1 MMFQLH
7 HVGYAVREIA
17 PAAEAYV
24 ARFGYEIV
32 TPVIH
37 DAYQTADVQF
47 LRLPADQ
54 AYLEFVAPDGP
65 GSKLAGAI
73 KRGSTLNHL
82 CYIAGPLDDAVAHL
96 EREGLRQISEY
107 KPGVAFAGRRL
118 CWLLGPD
125 GVPIELVEQA
135 FPGDMCAPGIV

>member
-1 MMFQLH
+1 MKFRLH

-17 PAAEAYV
+17 PNAEAYV
-24 ARFGYEIV
+24 ARYGYDVI

-37 DAYQTADVQF
+37 DPFQTAHVQF
-47 LRLPADQ
+47 LKLQGDE

-65 GSKLAGAI
+65 DSKLTGAI

-82 CYIAGPLDDAVAHL
+82 CFIAPNLEEAVAHL
-96 EREGLRQISEY
+96 EQQDMRQISEFR
-107 KPGVAFAGRRL
+107 PGVAFAGRRL

-125 GVPIELVEQA
+125 GVPIELVEQR
-135 FPGDMCAPGIV
+135 FSNDPCEPSL